1 MHRWQSYMKNS
12 HVYFIGLLIYIAD
25 ITIYRLE
32 QNQGKFLY
40 LWTIF
45 THIDKIRL
53 QYPYYIFLL
62 IYVMM

>member
-1 MHRWQSYMKNS
+1 MKNS

-45 THIDKIRL
+45 THIDKTAISL
-53 QYPYYIFLL
+53 LYIFVDLCDDVTL
-62 IYVMM
+62 IL

>member
-40 LWTIF
+40 L
-45 THIDKIRL
+45 
-53 QYPYYIFLL
+53 
-62 IYVMM
+62 